1 MLVMMLTIKEVAQR
15 LNLPI
20 ETVQRWIRQGKIPMQ
35 SMRGEY
41 TIRSEM
47 LERWATDHKLDVHAP
62 AVMVTP
68 AVEPDFDGILPA
80 IQRGGVFYDV
90 GGQNREAVLQSAVK
104 CIPNIEPSHHDLVYD
119 TLLEREQLASTGIG
133 HGIALPHPR
142 SNPGLTLELPQ
153 ITICFLNHAVGFEAL
168 DARPVSVLMVLLSR
182 TTRQH
187 VTMLSKLSYH
197 LRNSA
202 FRELLLSR
210 PAQDEI
216 LNAIM
221 EMES

>member
-1 MLVMMLTIKEVAQR
+1 MMLTIKEVAQR

-20 ETVQRWIRQGKIPMQ
+20 EMVQRWIRQGKIPMQ
-35 SMRGEY
+35 SVRGEY

-47 LERWATDHKLDVHAP
+47 LERWATDHKLDIHAP
-62 AVMVTP
+62 AATIAP
-68 AVEPDFDGILPA
+68 AVEPEFDGILPA

-90 GGQNREAVLQSAVK
+90 DGQSREAVLQSAVK
-104 CIPNIEPSHHDLVYD
+104 CIPNIEPSNHDLVYE

-142 SNPGLTLELPQ
+142 SNPGLSLELPQ
-153 ITICFLNHAVGFEAL
+153 ITICYLNHAVAFEAI

-210 PAQDEI
+210 PAHDEI
-216 LNAIM
+216 INAIM